1 MRKKYPKINKEIFER
16 FIEFYLHN
24 SPTNL
29 DEYELMYFES
39 QYTGIMKNITR
50 DFTREQLVNFYYNP
64 MDFINM
70 TYGIFG
76 LTRKLNYLLF
86 QYNTA
91 RISFLQERGIN
102 PKFPVIHCF
111 DNKNHLENFGSFKVI
126 KDK

>member
-1 MRKKYPKINKEIFER
+1 MRKKYPKINKEIFETY
-16 FIEFYLHN
+16 IEKYLFN
-24 SPTNL
+24 PPSKM
-29 DEYELMYFES
+29 DEIEVEYYQS
-39 QYTGIMKNITR
+39 QFLGIMKNITR
-50 DFTREQLVNFYYNP
+50 DFTKEQFVNFYYNP

>member
-24 SPTNL
+24 SPTNS

-39 QYTGIMKNITR
+39 QYTGIMKNLTK
-50 DFTREQLVNFYYNP
+50 DFTKEQFVNFYQNP

-102 PKFPVIHCF
+102 PKFPVIDCL
-111 DNKNHLENFGSFKVI
+111 NTKNHLENFGSFKVV
-126 KDK
+126 KKK